1 MIPHDLTG
9 HRQSSR
15 ISAAI
20 LILPIVLLAACGST
34 EEVTAPVEPPAPETE
49 ALVAG
54 YHPWWLRN
62 AWETYDRS
70 VYDEIYFFSV
80 EVDSS
85 GSISERNGWPDRW
98 YAMQRDLSNTGVRV
112 TPVVTLFS
120 QSEYEHLF
128 DTRQSSAHLM
138 ETLLSL
144 LRDSPAVGGLQLDFE
159 VYQPV
164 PDRIRTNFA
173 EFVERLKREM
183 ASIRPDLVLSLYLLA
198 YDQSDVFDEA
208 RIAEQA
214 DYVVV
219 QGYDLH
225 GRTEDR
231 TGPVAGLEG
240 WGDRNWNAVV
250 RRFRD
255 LGVPASKIVIS
266 VPFYGYEWPAESPD
280 PGARTRGS
288 GRTISYAPVDTTY
301 LRESP
306 PSAREAA
313 RRHGLERDQ
322 ESGSPYYAYE
332 DSTGWRQGWFED
344 AESLERKF
352 EWVAAQGLRGV
363 AVFPPAYGTE
373 ELERLLAAY
382 FGTGG
387 L

>member
-1 MIPHDLTG
+1 MLPHDLTDQQ
-9 HRQSSR
+9 QSSR
-15 ISAAI
+15 LSAAI
-20 LILPIVLLAACGST
+20 LILSAVLLAACGTT
-34 EEVTAPVEPPAPETE
+34 EEVTAPVEPPPSET
-49 ALVAG
+49 AAHVAG
-54 YHPWWLRN
+54 YHPWWLQN

-70 VYDEIYFFSV
+70 VYDEIYFFSI

-85 GSISERNGWPDRW
+85 GSISARNGWPDRW
-98 YAMQRDLSNTGVRV
+98 YDLQSELSNAGVRV

-120 QSEYEHLF
+120 QSGYEQLF
-128 DTRQSSAHLM
+128 DTPQSSARLM
-138 ETLLSL
+138 ETLLAL
-144 LRDSPAVGGLQLDFE
+144 LRDSPAAGGLQLDFE
-159 VYQPV
+159 IYQPV
-164 PDRIRTNFA
+164 PDRIRSNFA
-173 EFVERLKREM
+173 EFVGRLKDEM

-208 RIAEQA
+208 RIADAA

-250 RRFRD
+250 RRLRD

-266 VPFYGYEWPAESPD
+266 VPFYGYEWPAESPE

-301 LRESP
+301 LLESP
-306 PSAREAA
+306 PSARDAI
-313 RRHGLERDQ
+313 RRHGLERDP

-332 DSTGWRQGWFED
+332 DSAGWRQGWFED

-373 ELERLLAAY
+373 ELERLLAEY
-382 FGTGG
+382 FGAAG